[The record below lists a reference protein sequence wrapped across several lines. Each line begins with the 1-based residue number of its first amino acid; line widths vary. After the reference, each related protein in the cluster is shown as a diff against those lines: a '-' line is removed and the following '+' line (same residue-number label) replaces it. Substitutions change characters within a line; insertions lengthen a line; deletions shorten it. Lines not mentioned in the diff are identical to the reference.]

1 MNISNLIVFEYIY
14 IYIHV
19 FIVTLSGE
27 ILDVSE
33 LCLIVVNELL

>member
-14 IYIHV
+14 IHV
-19 FIVTLSGE
+19 FIVTRSGE

>member
-1 MNISNLIVFEYIY
+1 MNISDLIVYEY

-19 FIVTLSGE
+19 FIVTCSGE
-27 ILDVSE
+27 TIDVSE